1 MRKKIIIGIL
11 IILIIVIIAIS
22 TLALFTWTSPN
33 TSLTLEVG
41 EMTDVIFQEGNDI
54 MANNIGPV
62 LNYED
67 GEITE
72 FAIINN
78 AENEQQAKF
87 YLDISEISNSLKEES
102 FKYILQIS
110 TNGTNYTT
118 YKDGNFVNANTGELI
133 ISDGDVLPSGKTYY
147 KFIIYIDG
155 NMNNPTSMMNNSL
168 KATLNVNA
176 SPPPISGTELV
187 EQIKAMANTGTPDFS
202 QDATTDEGVYAAED
216 DYGTSY
222 YFRGAVENNYV
233 KFAGFYW
240 RIIRANGNG
249 TLRIIYDGTSAHANG
264 ESGSDRQIGRS
275 RFNATYGDNAYVGYM
290 MGIDNQCA
298 STTSCQ
304 GSIKTTSYSQ
314 AHSNTYDS
322 HIKTVVDNWYKIN
335 IQDAGYG
342 DKVADVIY
350 CNDRSIYSGDGYGE
364 IETIYKTVERIMLIL
379 GYIPILTCENQNDAF
394 TVDDTSKG
402 NGALTYPVG
411 LITADEVA
419 MAGGKFGSANS
430 SYYLFTDNSFVTMSP
445 AIGTNSGADGFSVSD
460 IDGYFYNFAISNVYS
475 VRPVISLKSSVQLQ
489 GDGTMEEPY
498 EVVN

>member
-1 MRKKIIIGIL
+1 MKEKKIIIITSIIS
-11 IILIIVIIAIS
+11 IILIIAIG
-22 TLALFTWTSPN
+22 TYALFTWTSPN

-78 AENEQQAKF
+78 ADSEQQAKF
-87 YLDISEISNSLKEES
+87 YLDIKEISDSLKEES
-102 FKYILQIS
+102 FKYLLQTS
-110 TNGTNYTT
+110 TDGTNYAT
-118 YKDGNFVNANTGELI
+118 YKEGNFKSANTGELI
-133 ISDGDVLPSGKTYY
+133 ILDGDVLPSGKTYY

-202 QDATTDEGVYAAED
+202 QVATTDEGVYAAED

-240 RIIRANGNG
+240 RIIRINGDG
-249 TLRIIYDGTSAHANG
+249 SIRLIYDGTSAHANG
-264 ESGSDRQIGRS
+264 ESSSDRQIGRS

-290 MGIDNQCA
+290 MGIANQCD
-298 STTSCQ
+298 STTKCEA
-304 GSIKTTSYSQ
+304 SIKTTSYSQ
-314 AHSNTYDS
+314 AHSNIYDS
-322 HIKTVVDNWYKIN
+322 HIKTVVDNWYKTN
-335 IQDAGYG
+335 ILDAGYS

-350 CNDRSIYSGDGYGE
+350 CNDRSLSSGMGYGE
-364 IETIYKTVERIMLIL
+364 IETIYKTVERIVIIL
-379 GYIPILTCENQNDAF
+379 GYIPVLTCENQNDAF
-394 TVDDTSKG
+394 TVDDTVE
-402 NGALTYPVG
+402 LH
-411 LITADEVA
+411 
-419 MAGGKFGSANS
+419 
-430 SYYLFTDNSFVTMSP
+430 
-445 AIGTNSGADGFSVSD
+445 
-460 IDGYFYNFAISNVYS
+460 
-475 VRPVISLKSSVQLQ
+475 LK
-489 GDGTMEEPY
+489 MY
-498 EVVN
+498 